1 MGPTWNGTGMKWD
14 QHEMGQTW
22 NGPLWHEL
30 GQTDMKWD
38 QHEMGRAWNGTLG
51 PEMGLTWNGT
61 DMKWPDMIWPT
72 WFGPTW
78 NGRAWNGIYPYY
90 QYRVF
95 YAWIMIQTDWIII
108 SLVPLLSL
116 SERQL
121 AGISTLQNP
130 GPHIRIFRT
139 FFLRRRCLR
148 FFEEMRFW
156 RLKKKSHLESK
167 QLLMLS

>member
-51 PEMGLTWNGT
+51 HEMGLTWNGT

-78 NGRAWNGIYPYY
+78 NGRAWNGIYPVLALAKCDRRQPSVKLKYETFSTDPSRAY
-90 QYRVF
+90 LVF
-95 YAWIMIQTDWIII
+95 WTLLCWISILCLTCLCFLHKIFNC
-108 SLVPLLSL
+108 SLGFFLSVY
-116 SERQL
+116 
-121 AGISTLQNP
+121 ISTAALLTTCKVN
-130 GPHIRIFRT
+130 I
-139 FFLRRRCLR
+139 
-148 FFEEMRFW
+148 
-156 RLKKKSHLESK
+156 KK
-167 QLLMLS
+167 

>member
-51 PEMGLTWNGT
+51 HEMGLTWNGT

-78 NGRAWNGIYPYY
+78 NGRAWNGIYPIPIQHTY
-90 QYRVF
+90 QYLG
-95 YAWIMIQTDWIII
+95 
-108 SLVPLLSL
+108 LVIHQFRST
-116 SERQL
+116 SED
-121 AGISTLQNP
+121 S
-130 GPHIRIFRT
+130 
-139 FFLRRRCLR
+139 
-148 FFEEMRFW
+148 W
-156 RLKKKSHLESK
+156 WKSHLARPILWFQHLQNQF
-167 QLLMLS
+167 QLLKRLESATLSIWGGLCHISLSMHSIKV